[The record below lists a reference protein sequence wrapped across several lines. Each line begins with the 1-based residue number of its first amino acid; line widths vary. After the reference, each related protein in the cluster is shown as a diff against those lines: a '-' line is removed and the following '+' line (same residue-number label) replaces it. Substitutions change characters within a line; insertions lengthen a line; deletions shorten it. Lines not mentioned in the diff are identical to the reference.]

1 MGRLAG
7 SPIGVPR
14 IRPAQTGDAADVAA
28 LLDELGYPC
37 SSDEAGERIAR
48 VLQEPRMFLLLA
60 EMDSQVCGLLALDI
74 RYSIARGSDH
84 ARITALVV
92 TGRCARQGIGRQL
105 LREAEAI
112 ARQARVARIEVTT
125 NARREGAHAF
135 YRGCGYGDGSR
146 HFIKLL
152 GD

>member
-7 SPIGVPR
+7 SPIGAPR

-28 LLDELGYPC
+28 LLQELGYPC
-37 SSDEAGERIAR
+37 SSEEAGERIVR

-60 EMDSQVCGLLALDI
+60 ETDNQVCGLLALDI
-74 RYSIARGSDH
+74 LYSIARGSDQ

-92 TGRCARQGIGRQL
+92 AGRCARQGIGRQL

-112 ARQARVARIEVTT
+112 ARQARVARVEVTT

-135 YRGCGYGDGSR
+135 YQGCGYGEGSR